1 MNGYQVMSDA
11 YKKAAEEGKIP
22 NEVAEKQC
30 RIYDFLATCDEKDFD
45 ILFDSMAF
53 VKYANAYL
61 NATLKGLQEK
71 GTIND
76 IQTLCIKSDF
86 AVMLSEK
93 KSKDVLQ

>member
-22 NEVAEKQC
+22 KEQAEKQC

-61 NATLKGLQEK
+61 NVTLKELQNK

-76 IQTLCIKSDF
+76 TQALFIKSDF

-93 KSKDVLQ
+93 KSKDILQ

>member
-1 MNGYQVMSDA
+1 MNGYQMMSDA
-11 YKKAAEEGKIP
+11 FRNAAETGKMP
-22 NEVAEKQC
+22 VEQAEKQC
-30 RIYDFLATCDEKDFD
+30 RIYDFLATCDEEDFD